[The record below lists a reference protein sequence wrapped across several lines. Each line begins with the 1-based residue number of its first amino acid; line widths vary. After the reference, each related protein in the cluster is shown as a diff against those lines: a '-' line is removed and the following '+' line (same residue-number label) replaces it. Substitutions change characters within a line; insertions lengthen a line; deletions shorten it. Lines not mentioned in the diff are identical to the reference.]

1 MEEALLSS
9 RERRA
14 TVPEPPTGRAKLGY
28 IGPGVLWALAA
39 LATGEL
45 LFTPRVGAQYGYALL
60 WALIAALLLKLF
72 VTREIGRYSVVTGR
86 RLLSGMAE
94 LPGPR
99 GWALWLILL
108 PQLVV
113 GVAAIAGIAS
123 AAGSAFTLAV
133 PGPIQLW
140 TAVVI
145 AAAAGLVLFGHY
157 TGVEWVSRVI
167 GLLLAVG
174 VVVAA
179 ILVGPDLGEA
189 ASGVVPTVP
198 EDLVVADILP
208 WLGFLSNG
216 AAGLMWYS
224 YWIAAKGV
232 GVGAL
237 EQPARLDP
245 RSLDDGQ
252 VARVRQW
259 LRTMTLDS
267 TFAVVGVGIIT
278 VAFLVLGAE
287 LLRPEGI
294 VPAESDVARDLT
306 TLFSEVFGSV
316 GFWLMVVGLIS
327 AFWTATLTNI
337 DGWKRL
343 YTDGIRKAL
352 PSHLT
357 QRPWARPAVI
367 GRVAVVGWLAV
378 LPFTVFLIFGDPVG
392 LLTVAGSI
400 EALHIP
406 LVAALVLW
414 LNRRT
419 LPAALRAGRV
429 ATGLVV
435 IAIVFFTSFAM
446 YYLWQQVLG

>member
-1 MEEALLSS
+1 MEEALVSS
-9 RERRA
+9 RERRV

-99 GWALWLILL
+99 GWALWVILV

-174 VVVAA
+174 VVLAA
-179 ILVGPDLGEA
+179 VLVGPTSARPRRVWCPPCPRISWSPTSCPGWV
-189 ASGVVPTVP
+189 SCRTVP
-198 EDLVVADILP
+198 P
-208 WLGFLSNG
+208 G
-216 AAGLMWYS
+216 
-224 YWIAAKGV
+224 
-232 GVGAL
+232 
-237 EQPARLDP
+237 
-245 RSLDDGQ
+245 
-252 VARVRQW
+252 
-259 LRTMTLDS
+259 
-267 TFAVVGVGIIT
+267 
-278 VAFLVLGAE
+278 
-287 LLRPEGI
+287 
-294 VPAESDVARDLT
+294 
-306 TLFSEVFGSV
+306 
-316 GFWLMVVGLIS
+316 
-327 AFWTATLTNI
+327 
-337 DGWKRL
+337 
-343 YTDGIRKAL
+343 
-352 PSHLT
+352 
-357 QRPWARPAVI
+357 
-367 GRVAVVGWLAV
+367 
-378 LPFTVFLIFGDPVG
+378 
-392 LLTVAGSI
+392 
-400 EALHIP
+400 
-406 LVAALVLW
+406 
-414 LNRRT
+414 
-419 LPAALRAGRV
+419 
-429 ATGLVV
+429 
-435 IAIVFFTSFAM
+435 
-446 YYLWQQVLG
+446 

>member
-1 MEEALLSS
+1 MEQALAGSDE
-9 RERRA
+9 ERK

-99 GWALWLILL
+99 GWALWVILV

-224 YWIAAKGV
+224 YWVAAKGV

-237 EQPARLDP
+237 EQPTRLDP
-245 RSLDDGQ
+245 RGLDDGQ

-378 LPFTVFLIFGDPVG
+378 LPFTVFVIFGDPVG

-435 IAIVFFTSFAM
+435 IAIVFFAGFAL

>member
-1 MEEALLSS
+1 MEQATVSS
-9 RERRA
+9 RDRA
-14 TVPEPPTGRAKLGY
+14 VEVPEPPTGRAKLGY

-45 LFTPRVGAQYGYALL
+45 LFTPRVGAQYGYALM
-60 WALIAALLLKLF
+60 WALIAALVLKLF
-72 VTREIGRYSVVTGR
+72 VTREIGRYSVVTGQ
-86 RLLSGMAE
+86 RLLSGMAD

-99 GWALWLILL
+99 GWALWVILV

-123 AAGSAFTLAV
+123 AAASAFTLAV
-133 PGPIQLW
+133 PGPIELW
-140 TAVVI
+140 TGVVI
-145 AAAAGLVLFGHY
+145 AAAAGLVLFGRY
-157 TGVEWVSRVI
+157 TGVEWVSRII
-167 GLLLAVG
+167 GLLLAIG

-179 ILVGPDLGEA
+179 VLVGPSLGEA

-224 YWIAAKGV
+224 YWVVAKGV

-237 EQPARLDP
+237 ERPGRLDP
-245 RSLDDGQ
+245 RSLDAGQ

-278 VAFLVLGAE
+278 VAFLILGAE

-343 YTDGIRKAL
+343 YTDGIRKVL
-352 PSHLT
+352 PSHLA
-357 QRPWARPAVI
+357 QRPWASPTVI
-367 GRVAVVGWLAV
+367 GRVAVIGWLAV
-378 LPFTVFLIFGDPVG
+378 LPFAVFVIFGDPVA
-392 LLTVAGSI
+392 LLTLAGSI
-400 EALHIP
+400 EAVHIP

-419 LPAALRAGRV
+419 LPSALRAGWA
-429 ATGLVV
+429 ATTLVV
-435 IAIVFFTSFAM
+435 IAIVFFAGFAA
-446 YYLWQQVLG
+446 YYVWQQVFG